1 MSAGAPIPVLGSP
14 RAPATRAITPSS
26 ARTTTSRRKDVV
38 GVELRQLKLDT
49 SFDDI
54 GLGKV
59 KAGGSLLWLGYR
71 RYF

>member
-1 MSAGAPIPVLGSP
+1 
-14 RAPATRAITPSS
+14 
-26 ARTTTSRRKDVV
+26 VV